1 MVVITAHG
9 SVNTA
14 VEAMKEGAF
23 DFIVKPFNADRLIY
37 TLRNALERQHLVETV
52 ETLKEDFGRREF
64 CGFIG
69 SSLPMRGYTGSSTA
83 PRPARP
89 PCSSPA
95 SPVPAEVCAEAL
107 HQRGP
112 RNGKPFIAL
121 NCAAIPKELME
132 SEVFGHVKGAFTGA
146 VADRQGAAALADGG
160 TLFLDEICEM
170 DIGLQAKL
178 LRFVQTGG
186 FQKVG
191 GSNTLDVDVR
201 FLCASNRDPW
211 EEVRAERFREDL
223 FYRLHV
229 IPLHLPPL
237 RDRDGGLDPLSWT
250 PEELG

>member
-1 MVVITAHG
+1 MITAHG

-37 TLRNALERQHLVETV
+37 TLRNALERQHLAETV

-69 SSLPMRGYTGSSTA
+69 SSLPMQGVYRIIDSAAPSKATVFITGESGTGGGLRRGA
-83 PRPARP
+83 PPARP
-89 PCSSPA
+89 AKRQAFHRPQLRRHPQGA
-95 SPVPAEVCAEAL
+95 DGKRGFRARQGRL
-107 HQRGP
+107 HR
-112 RNGKPFIAL
+112 RRRR
-121 NCAAIPKELME
+121 
-132 SEVFGHVKGAFTGA
+132 
-146 VADRQGAAALADGG
+146 RQGAAALADGG

-201 FLCASNRDPW
+201 FLCTSNRDPW
-211 EEVRAERFREDL
+211 EEARAERFREDL